1 MRTMGKI
8 ERYIGSKQQ
17 MDKFQSIKAGNTGTG
32 KEYELRTV
40 EGRVMNTRSAKA
52 VSQNANGKP
61 RIEGQWRAANR
72 GAIEGR

>member
-1 MRTMGKI
+1 M
-8 ERYIGSKQQ
+8 
-17 MDKFQSIKAGNTGTG
+17 G

-61 RIEGQWRAANR
+61 RIEGQWKAANR
-72 GAIEGR
+72 GAMEGR